1 MMNRTA
7 LGLAIGAGYLLGR
20 TRKMKLAFTVASLVA
35 GKRKDLNPRALAD
48 RINQQLTENP
58 QLKEMGDQLRQ
69 ELRGA
74 GKAASGAL
82 LDRRI
87 EGIADRLHDRTAQLR
102 DQLPGSLPEGPE
114 PSGPTDRGEQ
124 ERTGDEGPG
133 REHPGDAEGDEETE
147 TEASR
152 TETAKRTPA
161 EAGERPGKSADER
174 TPGRPGTT
182 GRTGTEKAPGKAPG
196 KKAPA
201 DRAPGKRAAVKR
213 AAPAKKSASARAG
226 ARRAAR
232 EARGPSGE
240 GRRSG

>member
-102 DQLPGSLPEGPE
+102 DQLPGALPEGPE
-114 PSGPTDRGEQ
+114 PSGPADRAEQ
-124 ERTGDEGPG
+124 ERTGEEGPG
-133 REHPGDAEGDEETE
+133 RERAGEAEGDEETE
-147 TEASR
+147 APRTEA
-152 TETAKRTPA
+152 AKGTPA
-161 EAGERPGKSADER
+161 ESGERPRKSADER
-174 TPGRPGTT
+174 TPVRPEAA
-182 GRTGTEKAPGKAPG
+182 GRTGAEKTPGKASG

-213 AAPAKKSASARAG
+213 TAPAKKSASARAG

-232 EARGPSGE
+232 EAHGPSGE

>member
-124 ERTGDEGPG
+124 ERTGEEGPG
-133 REHPGDAEGDEETE
+133 RADTGDAEEDEETE
-147 TEASR
+147 APR

-161 EAGERPGKSADER
+161 EAGERPRKSPDER
-174 TPGRPGTT
+174 TPGRPEAA
-182 GRTGTEKAPGKAPG
+182 GRTGAEKAPGKASG

-213 AAPAKKSASARAG
+213 TAPAKKSASARAG